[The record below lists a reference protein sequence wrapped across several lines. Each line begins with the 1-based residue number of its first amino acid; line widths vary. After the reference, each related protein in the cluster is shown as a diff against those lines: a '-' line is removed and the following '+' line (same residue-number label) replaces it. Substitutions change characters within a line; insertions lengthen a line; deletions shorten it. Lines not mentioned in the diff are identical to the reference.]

1 MKNEISLVF
10 DFLDPWGWVAERRL
24 RLAMRRAEFTGTI
37 TYLPCR
43 TYFSKKA
50 VGQQYSDYQKR
61 RFGSQAETHEK
72 RVIAEASGLGIALEV
87 LNVQKIP
94 DPWLAMLALAKEHQ
108 HAPGLFDA
116 FYGAIFRDGRDVG
129 NSEVMSELLQQHSAD
144 FTARDLLRD
153 GPLTGELLKREQLVA
168 QWSHN
173 LTPCIRIGDAIVSGA
188 QPPSILE
195 QLLMKPAPAPA
206 IGSDGALSSAGS
218 CVIRN
223 IVERRAPIINL
234 PTVP

>member
-72 RVIAEASGLGIALEV
+72 RVIAEASGLGIALEA
-87 LNVQKIP
+87 LNVQQIP
-94 DPWLAMLALAKEHQ
+94 DPWLAMLALAKGHQ
-108 HAPGLFDA
+108 HAPALFDA
-116 FYGAIFRDGRDVG
+116 IYGAIFREGRNVA
-129 NSEVMSELLQQHSAD
+129 NTQVMSELLQQHSAD
-144 FTARDLLRD
+144 FPARALLGD
-153 GPLTGELLKREQLVA
+153 GALIGELLKREQLVT

-188 QPPSILE
+188 QPPSIIE
-195 QLLMKPAPAPA
+195 QLLMKPAPVPA
-206 IGSDGALSSAGS
+206 IIVDEAPGSGDS

-223 IVERRAPIINL
+223 ILER
-234 PTVP
+234 